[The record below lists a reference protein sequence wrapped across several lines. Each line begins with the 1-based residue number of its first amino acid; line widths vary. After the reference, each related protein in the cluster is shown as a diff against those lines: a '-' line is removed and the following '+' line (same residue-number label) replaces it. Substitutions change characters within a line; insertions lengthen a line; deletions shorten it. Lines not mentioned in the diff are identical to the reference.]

1 MSNVNYSLK
10 HKGLRLITPVM
21 LGLKLKKELRLFTK
35 FYGSDIIWLRKI
47 YEKLEAGELRMGKIE
62 IFKNILD
69 GGGDT
74 AFVYNGK
81 VHIVS
86 LVYSIEKGKAV
97 FSAYSFNDIEY
108 RTIEDLLENAYI
120 DNIQLKN
127 IIPNVTDIYED

>member
-1 MSNVNYSLK
+1 
-10 HKGLRLITPVM
+10 M